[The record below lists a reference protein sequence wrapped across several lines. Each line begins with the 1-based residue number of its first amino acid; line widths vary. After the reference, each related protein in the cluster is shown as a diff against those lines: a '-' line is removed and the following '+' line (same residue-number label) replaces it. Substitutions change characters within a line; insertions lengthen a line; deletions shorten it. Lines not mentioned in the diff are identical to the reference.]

1 MPSHSSRP
9 GDPKTE
15 SADHDEGR
23 RKLLTRGLAA
33 APLIVTLAA
42 RPASA
47 QSMGSLGAYEYGT
60 GVDETLPDGEEEPLP
75 DPGDG
80 GNGKGKKRR

>member
-23 RKLLTRGLAA
+23 RKLLTRGFAA

-42 RPASA
+42 RPAWA
-47 QSMGSLGAYEYGT
+47 QSMGSLGVYEYGT
-60 GVDETLPDGEEEPLP
+60 GVDETLPDPEEETPLP
-75 DPGDG
+75 DPGG
-80 GNGKGKKRR
+80 GGKGKGKK